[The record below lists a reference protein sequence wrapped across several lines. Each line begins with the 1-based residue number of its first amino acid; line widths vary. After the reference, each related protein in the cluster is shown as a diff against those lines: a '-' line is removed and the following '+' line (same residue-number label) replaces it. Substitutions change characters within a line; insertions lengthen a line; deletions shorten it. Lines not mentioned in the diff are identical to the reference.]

1 MVWTDEEIKGKI
13 LHKLARFGKFEH
25 SHTAVEH
32 LQKGFPKDLAG
43 RAKEMIQELKK
54 EGILRTKPTNYG
66 EQVSIN
72 VEKTDEAMNY
82 IDIFLKRKENW

>member
-1 MVWTDEEIKGKI
+1 MVWTNEEIKGKI

-32 LQKGFPKDLAG
+32 LQKGFPKDVAG

-54 EGILRTKPTNYG
+54 EGILKTKPTNYG

-72 VEKTDEAMNY
+72 VDKTEDVMNY